1 MRNLIPVTFAI
12 ENSYVCEDIKEEIK
26 VEESVDGPLTI
37 HEETENINICED
49 IKKDVKKEESVEVYS
64 FNQQEIGNTNLG
76 IYFKIFKA

>member
-1 MRNLIPVTFAI
+1 
-12 ENSYVCEDIKEEIK
+12 

-64 FNQQEIGNTNLG
+64 FNQQEIGNTNSG
-76 IYFKIFKA
+76 YYFIFQSIGNRL